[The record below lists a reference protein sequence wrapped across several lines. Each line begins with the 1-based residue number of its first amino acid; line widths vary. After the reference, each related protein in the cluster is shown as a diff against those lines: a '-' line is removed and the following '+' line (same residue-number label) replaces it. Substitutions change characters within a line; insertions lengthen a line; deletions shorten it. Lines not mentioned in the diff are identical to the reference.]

1 MGANTL
7 NKHYGSRPGT
17 TAVNRVFK
25 EAFRATHE
33 TGFTEIHGASDLFTQ
48 VDGTQYDC
56 VVTMGSDLMN
66 PSIEFIPVKT
76 QELEPGL
83 A

>member
-1 MGANTL
+1 MAKKGGA
-7 NKHYGSRPGT
+7 RPGSGRKPKAEELKIVN
-17 TAVNRVFK
+17 TAV
-25 EAFRATHE
+25 EAI
-33 TGFTEIHGASDLFTQ
+33 TEKHGAPDLFTQ

>member
-1 MGANTL
+1 MGVF
-7 NKHYGSRPGT
+7 P
-17 TAVNRVFK
+17 AVNRVFK